1 MLTNN
6 NKITLSID
14 IRYAQ
19 EHHQTLW
26 DGITEGLLPGQST
39 FADLLPVM
47 VSLFN
52 HEYPEASLNVVPK
65 FVEAPDIR
73 NPQSESFQTIKTA
86 YQQVIG
92 TASPFYAVGG
102 ITDASGYP
110 TLVAAGALFS
120 TDFGEPINFH
130 GIYEGAPINDLRLS
144 AQVLYKVLLSTVKD

>member
-6 NKITLSID
+6 DEITLSID

-19 EHHQTLW
+19 GHHQTLW
-26 DGITEGLLPGQST
+26 DGATEGLLPGQST
-39 FADLLPVM
+39 FAALLPVM

-52 HEYPEASLNVVPK
+52 QETGALLSVVPK
-65 FVEAPDIR
+65 FEEPPDIR

-86 YQQVIG
+86 YQQVKG
-92 TASPFYAVGG
+92 TASPFYAIGG
-102 ITDASGYP
+102 ITDARGYP

-144 AQVLYKVLLSTVKD
+144 AQVLYKVLLRTVKD